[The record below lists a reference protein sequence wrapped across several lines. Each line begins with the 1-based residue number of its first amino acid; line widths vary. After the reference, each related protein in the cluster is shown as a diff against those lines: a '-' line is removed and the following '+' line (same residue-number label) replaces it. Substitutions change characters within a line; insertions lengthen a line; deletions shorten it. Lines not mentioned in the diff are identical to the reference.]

1 MIILSRFRTGL
12 KPIGGKWPYRRSAG
26 RTFEPFYV
34 LSAAALAGFG
44 VLLVN
49 LAQQESWV
57 LPALTTFL
65 VLAITFGLMLAGIWV
80 GAPTATP
87 LLLATSSVL
96 TALGFVTIYRLDQD
110 QAGRQVWWL
119 LLSAGLAWLWIVEVK
134 HGFLENQHRLSMG
147 LLFLALGL
155 IALPVLEVDAD
166 LTLVAWST
174 DPSVFFHPGPIV
186 LLVAVFLFA
195 SFLANQQDALI
206 ELRWSSVFF
215 PSRRSFLATT
225 IGLLLILVGTALRDP
240 GTALLLLGLFLVM
253 AYLAS
258 NRPVF
263 LIGGLLGLAGL
274 VVLIVLSA
282 GADGYSLI
290 WTDPLSQPDNAVFS
304 SAPGLFALGSGEIFG
319 VGLGQGS
326 PHLIPEATTSLVIAV
341 IGEELGLVGSV
352 LTIVAYSLV
361 VLTGF
366 GLALR
371 ARGIFH
377 KLVAAGLSLL
387 MGSQLALTAAAAI
400 GLAPTA
406 IPIPFLSY
414 GLSLNMAGFMVL
426 AILARI
432 SHLEHL

>member
-1 MIILSRFRTGL
+1 MNRSLEPLYILG
-12 KPIGGKWPYRRSAG
+12 
-26 RTFEPFYV
+26 
-34 LSAAALAGFG
+34 AAALAGFG

-49 LAQQESWV
+49 LARQESWAP
-57 LPALTTFL
+57 PALTTFL

-87 LLLATSSVL
+87 LLLATSAVL

-119 LLSAGLAWLWIVEVK
+119 LLSAALAWLWIVEVK
-134 HGFLENQHRLSMG
+134 HGFLENQQRLSMG
-147 LLFLALGL
+147 LVSIALGL
-155 IALPVLEVDAD
+155 IALPPLEVGAD

-174 DPSVFFHPGPIV
+174 DPSVFFNPGPIV
-186 LLVAVFLFA
+186 LLLAVFLFA
-195 SFLANQQDALI
+195 SFLSDHQDALI
-206 ELRWSSVFF
+206 ELRWGSVFF
-215 PSRRSFLATT
+215 PSRRPFLTT
-225 IGLLLILVGTALRDP
+225 AIGLLLILVGTALRDL
-240 GTALLLLGLFLVM
+240 GTALLLFGLFLVM

-258 NRPVF
+258 NRPVL
-263 LIGGLLGLAGL
+263 LIGGALGL
-274 VVLIVLSA
+274 VVMVLLFGLSV
-282 GADGYSLI
+282 GFNNHSLI
-290 WTDPLSQPDNAVFS
+290 WSDPLSQPDTAGS
-304 SAPGLFALGSGEIFG
+304 SFAPSLFALGSGDLFG

-326 PHLIPEATTSLVIAV
+326 PHLIPEATTSLVISA

-352 LTIVAYSLV
+352 LVIVAYALL

-377 KLVAAGLSLL
+377 KLVAAGVSLL
-387 MGSQLALTAAAAI
+387 MGSQLVLSVAAVI

-406 IPIPFLSY
+406 MPIPLLSY
-414 GLSLNMAGFMVL
+414 GLSLNIAAFMVM

-432 SHLEHL
+432 SHLEHQ